1 MQFNDNYIVEFVPFA
16 LLLLAVQYR
25 ATGLAP
31 RWVAASPVVSLAVIV
46 LLSLWIRADFAAQ
59 TTAWTAA
66 DRLTKAGIPAAE
78 IYGPGVWGFNIW
90 KAHQGAFDDWLAA
103 GNPGHEFRPSEH
115 PGFDTFHDPFW
126 AWLDSRG
133 KHAAYRVQGNPMSE
147 PGWRLIA
154 HDYYRTFE
162 FKRHD
167 LFTYQA
173 VEQTK
178 ALK

>member
-1 MQFNDNYIVEFVPFA
+1 MGSGVPGR
-16 LLLLAVQYR
+16 LAGRDCASV
-25 ATGLAP
+25 AVDSSGL
-31 RWVAASPVVSLAVIV
+31 
-46 LLSLWIRADFAAQ
+46 AAQ

-78 IYGPGVWGFNIW
+78 IYVPETSWR
-90 KAHQGAFDDWLAA
+90 AYEGAFDDWLAA
-103 GNPGHEFRPSEH
+103 GNPGYELGLTRRPGLGD
-115 PGFDTFHDPFW
+115 PFNDTFW

-154 HDYYRTFE
+154 YDYYRTFE

-167 LFTYQA
+167 LFTYQT
-173 VEQTK
+173 VRPTT